1 MASGKRRAR
10 SQIVFYYSVLA
21 PLCDAILD
29 RVPIYWATH
38 QEAALHKAIE
48 GYADVQFANTA
59 SAFTGSSKL
68 LQKLQVSV
76 RENHQLS
83 VLMPFLA

>member
-1 MASGKRRAR
+1 MAAESGGAR

-21 PLCDAILD
+21 PLCDAILN
-29 RVPIYWATH
+29 RVPIYWATN

-48 GYADVQFANTA
+48 GYADVQFTNTA

-76 RENHQLS
+76 GENHQLS